1 MELKSATTSKAWLL
15 PGAFLIP
22 LALLVVA
29 DLNLSIRILIGQ
41 IVAIDVKIIFVF
53 FLQKGHYWVFLLLV
67 VLGGE
72 LAVPFTR
79 NPLNAGLNSR
89 QRT

>member
-1 MELKSATTSKAWLL
+1 MAPRPL
-15 PGAFLIP
+15 PGAFRIP
-22 LALLVVA
+22 PVLLVVA
-29 DLNLSIRILIGQ
+29 DSNLSIRILFGQ

-53 FLQKGHYWVFLLLV
+53 FLQKGHYWVILLLV

-79 NPLNAGLNSR
+79 NPLYAGLNSR
-89 QRT
+89 PRIL